1 MYMPKK
7 QKQYTYDSNGQ
18 KRKLCPSIPVEGSRI
33 IHSDPR
39 ELAAMDAESMKKHA
53 EWLKI
58 MAACEAFLH
67 TH

>member
-1 MYMPKK
+1 MPKK

-39 ELAAMDAESMKKHA
+39 ELAAMDAE
-53 EWLKI
+53 WLKI

>member
-1 MYMPKK
+1 MLKK
-7 QKQYTYDSNGQ
+7 QKQYTYDSKGQ
-18 KRKLCPSIPVEGSRI
+18 KRELCPPIPLENSRI

-39 ELAAMDAESMKKHA
+39 ELAAMDAEFIKKHD

-58 MAACEAFLH
+58 MAACALYAN

>member
-1 MYMPKK
+1 MPKK

-18 KRKLCPSIPVEGSRI
+18 KRKLCPSIPVKGSRI

>member
-1 MYMPKK
+1 MPKK

-18 KRKLCPSIPVEGSRI
+18 KKELCPSIPVEGSRI

>member
-1 MYMPKK
+1 MPKK

-39 ELAAMDAESMKKHA
+39 ELAAMDAESMEKHA

-58 MAACEAFLH
+58 MAACESFTN